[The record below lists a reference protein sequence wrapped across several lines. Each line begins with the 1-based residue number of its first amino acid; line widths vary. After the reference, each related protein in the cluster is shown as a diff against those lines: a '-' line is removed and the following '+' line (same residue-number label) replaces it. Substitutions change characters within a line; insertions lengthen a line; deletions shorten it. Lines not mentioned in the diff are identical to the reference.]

1 MRNLFNKQISFGLK
15 LGISLSVISI
25 FAISSG
31 IGYFYYS
38 ASDAVWSLMGK
49 RLKDIGRVG
58 QFLFTEEVREA
69 IIRLNNEV
77 EKTSLPRTEEFLSL
91 EDGDAVDGLSEED
104 IDRIQESDD
113 FQTVVQVLRQI
124 KNGSSSEVIYPQK
137 FEQLPPNLDDRP
149 TIESVYLLATIPQS
163 SDKKV
168 LVFLADSDYG
178 EVDTNGNGVIEE
190 NEEANYVGTLYG
202 VENQPELVSAFL
214 GSPTRSKGYYTDNW
228 GTYFSAYIPIID
240 KQGKTIA
247 VMGMDMNVNSELNIV
262 QNFAYLSYGII
273 VVGFLVLI
281 LASIIISKWLTR
293 PINALRDGA
302 EQVRN
307 RNFDVQ
313 IDVKSKDELGLL
325 ANTFN
330 YMVREI
336 KAYAQGLEQ
345 LVDERTKE
353 LQKTLNRVQQ
363 LKNQQDADYFLTTL
377 LADPLFR
384 DRNRSETVATSFLL
398 NQKKKFKFKNKEAEL
413 GGDLVI
419 TGNLN
424 FSGSQATMFF
434 NGDAMGK
441 SMQGAGGALVM
452 GALINAIMARSAA
465 NKRVLT
471 ISPTQWLQNTFTEL
485 QRVFEAFDGSM
496 MVSCVMGVI
505 ENQTGQLYYF
515 NAEHPFSVLYRNGEA
530 SFLEEEILLRK
541 IGMPIQNN
549 FKVLELQ
556 LQPNDVLI
564 CGSDGRDD
572 IKLGDAENFEDIN
585 HDENLFV
592 EVVKRS
598 NADLNQIVTILN
610 ETGKLVD
617 DLSLL
622 RVEYQPLVNGQSQ
635 LSSQPESIRNV
646 IDLVKSKKFE
656 SALELLEKAND
667 KSSFFYLYYRGLAL
681 TKLGRYTEALDLL
694 TAADNAVGEHAAIHR
709 MLGKIYL
716 NLGDNAQALD
726 FFQKALAIEPDH
738 KATVQIVRQLLSHV
752 N

>member
-1 MRNLFNKQISFGLK
+1 MRNIFKKQISFALK

-38 ASDAVWSLMGK
+38 ASDAVWSMMAK
-49 RLKDIGRVG
+49 RMKDIGRVG
-58 QFLFTEEVREA
+58 QFLFTPEIREA
-69 IIRLNNEV
+69 VVRLNHEI
-77 EKTSLPRTEEFLSL
+77 EKSSIQRTDELL
-91 EDGDAVDGLSEED
+91 NLNDGDAVEGLTEED
-104 IDRIQESDD
+104 IDRIQASDD
-113 FQTVVQVLRQI
+113 FQNIVQVLRQI
-124 KNGSSSEVIYPQK
+124 KNGSSSQVIYPQK
-137 FEQLPPNLDDRP
+137 FEQLPPNKDDTP
-149 TIESVYLLATIPQS
+149 TIESIYLLATIPQS
-163 SDKKV
+163 TDNKV

-178 EVDTNGNGVIEE
+178 EVDTNGDGVIDE

-202 VENQPELVSAFL
+202 VENQPELVEAFL
-214 GSPTRSKGYYTDNW
+214 GSPTRTEGYYSDRW

-240 KQGKTIA
+240 RQGKTIA
-247 VMGMDMNVNSELNIV
+247 VMGIDMNVNSELNIV
-262 QNFAYLSYGII
+262 QNFKYLSFGII
-273 VVGFLVLI
+273 IVGFLVLI
-281 LASIIISKWLTR
+281 LASVFISKWLTR
-293 PINALRDGA
+293 PINVLTQGA

-336 KAYAQGLEQ
+336 KAYAQGLER
-345 LVDERTKE
+345 LVDERTQE
-353 LQKTLNRVQQ
+353 LQKTLSRVQQ

-398 NQKKKFKFKNKEAEL
+398 NQKKKFKFKNKDAEL

-424 FSGSQATMFF
+424 FDGSQATMFF

-465 NKRVLT
+465 NKRVLNIT
-471 ISPTQWLQNTFTEL
+471 PTQWLQNTFTEL

-505 ENQTGQLYYF
+505 DNQSGQLYYF

-530 SFLEEEILLRK
+530 RFLEEEVLLRK

-549 FKVLELQ
+549 FRVIEMQ
-556 LQPNDVLI
+556 LQANDVII

-572 IKLGDAENFEDIN
+572 IKLGDAETFEDIN

-592 EVVKRS
+592 SVVKK
-598 NADLNQIVTILN
+598 ADANLNQIVSILN
-610 ETGKLVD
+610 QTGKLVD

-622 RVEYQPLVNGQSQ
+622 RVEYRPVENGRT
-635 LSSQPESIRNV
+635 SQPESIRNV

-656 SALELLEKAND
+656 SALGLLENAND
-667 KSSFFYLYYRGLAL
+667 KTSFFYLYYRGLAL
-681 TKLGRYTEALDLL
+681 TKLGRYKEALELL
-694 TAADNAVGEHAAIHR
+694 SAADDAVGEHAAIHR

-716 NLGDNAQALD
+716 NLGDNSQALD
-726 FFQKALAIEPDH
+726 FFQKALAIEPGH
-738 KATVQIVRQLLSHV
+738 KATAEIVRQLLSQA